1 MSATIPEALARRDP
15 PRANDAAYPRRP
27 SMAPPSPKLVDLAQ
41 RIVEQEADG
50 SPDPA
55 ASAAAVET
63 ACRRL
68 KDHLVDLLGSG
79 GVSALLRR
87 ALHLAQR
94 EQPLL
99 AGVAVSGESAACFI
113 GLEESLAASTEEEAT
128 AAAATVLTHM
138 LDLLVMLL
146 GEELGMKPIRKLWPH
161 ATTARE
167 IDE

>member
-1 MSATIPEALARRDP
+1 
-15 PRANDAAYPRRP
+15 
-27 SMAPPSPKLVDLAQ
+27 MAHPSPKLVELAR
-41 RIVEQEADG
+41 RIVEQEAGG

-63 ACRRL
+63 ACGML

-99 AGVAVSGESAACFI
+99 AEVAVSGESAACFT
-113 GLEESLAASTEEEAT
+113 GLTESLAASTDEEAR
-128 AAAATVLTHM
+128 AAAATLLTHM

-146 GEELGMKPIRKLWPH
+146 GEELGMKPIRKLWPR
-161 ATTARE
+161 ATSARE